1 MVGCYSKLKSTH
13 KPAGRQRPG
22 ADTVNARPLRYVLD
36 EYHHA
41 VEGPSLVAWGQ
52 WLEDPVNRVVGWT
65 LIVNS
70 EVEVLTTFIG
80 LDLAPRGRRGPPVL
94 FETMISG
101 GPLDG
106 RYWRYSSW
114 DDAETG
120 HKVAVRK
127 IRKTIGSPRIIV
139 DYCNPGSLPAQPAVR
154 R

>member
-1 MVGCYSKLKSTH
+1 M
-13 KPAGRQRPG
+13 
-22 ADTVNARPLRYVLD
+22 NAQPLRYVLD
-36 EYHHA
+36 ENRNA
-41 VEGPSLVAWGQ
+41 VAGPSLEAWGQ
-52 WLEDPVNRVVGWT
+52 WLEDPANRVVGWT

-70 EVEVLTTFIG
+70 EMEVLTTFLG

-101 GPLDG
+101 GALDG

-139 DYCNPGSLPAQPAVR
+139 DYFNPQSGPAQAAVR